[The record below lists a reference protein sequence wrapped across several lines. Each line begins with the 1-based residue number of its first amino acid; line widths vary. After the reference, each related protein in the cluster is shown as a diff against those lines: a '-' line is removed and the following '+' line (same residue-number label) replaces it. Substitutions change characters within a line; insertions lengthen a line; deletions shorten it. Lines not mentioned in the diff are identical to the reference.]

1 MTFAKRLR
9 FFGLGIVLGTLLSL
23 MLFGPERFS
32 CSGYLPESRVL
43 AELQTKKWEY
53 DSAVFLKLKPFG
65 IDSSNLKKTLL
76 KNATIDFDKSEP
88 RRKPCG
94 KYVMYYPEDSAKI
107 SLQVLK
113 CDSTAKIEKVDELKE

>member
-9 FFGLGIVLGTLLSL
+9 FFGFGIVLGTLLSL

-43 AELQTKKWEY
+43 AELETKKWEN
-53 DSAVFLKLKPFG
+53 DSLIFQSLKPYG
-65 IDSSNLKKTLL
+65 IDSATLKKTLL
-76 KNATIDFDKSEP
+76 KNASIDFDKSEP

-94 KYVMYYPEDSAKI
+94 KYLLLYPEDSAQI
-107 SLQVLK
+107 SLEVIK
-113 CDSTAKIEKVDELKE
+113 CDSTASIKKVVEL